1 MDGSGEQVGAGD
13 VPAAGAPGVARDV
26 GVGEL
31 ARRLG
36 VDVRTVRAW
45 TQPERCPGGGPC
57 VAFEWGVSGGRR
69 GKRFN
74 EQEVRSWCRAM
85 GLTVSPAEG
94 ETVFA
99 AGVPAPAPV
108 VPSAPIAAAA
118 AVAPPLANAPTA
130 PAAMI
135 PDEKAELDLL
145 ADVPI
150 GSEREA
156 FRESLMYLRHTLA
169 GVQRTLR
176 TSGAAGISPN
186 MFNQLAGAAEKA
198 SKEIR
203 LLDDAAAD
211 LARKRGEVVSK
222 IGAERVGESLIDAVI
237 AGEQLVAQEL
247 GQALRDA
254 GCQIGEGAARL
265 SAEAFDRVVAIKAGG
280 LLERQRGE
288 CVAGLRRAAGELDRL
303 AGAGGTT
310 RAAADVASH
319 PHTPSPERREAA

>member
-99 AGVPAPAPV
+99 AGPAAPAP
-108 VPSAPIAAAA
+108 PAPPARAAPIAAAA
-118 AVAPPLANAPTA
+118 AVAAPPML
-130 PAAMI
+130 PAAMA

-303 AGAGGTT
+303 AGAGGTA